1 MIGLD
6 TNVLLRL
13 FVEHASE
20 QALHARR
27 LMSEVDGRGEKVFV
41 SPLVLAEFCWALRG
55 PYKVG
60 KADVL
65 AALDEITDSALFEIG
80 DRETVEAAIET
91 WRTGKADLADYLI
104 AAIARSAGA
113 ATTYTFDQDAAATRP
128 ALTLLEG

>member
-20 QALHARR
+20 QAELARR
-27 LMSEVDGRGEKVFV
+27 LMSDVELRGEKVFV

-55 PYKVG
+55 PYKVE

-65 AALDEITDSALFEIG
+65 VALERSPTALFS
-80 DRETVEAAIET
+80 RLATVKRWKPPLKHGA
-91 WRTGKADLADYLI
+91 RGKRI
-104 AAIARSAGA
+104 SRII
-113 ATTYTFDQDAAATRP
+113 
-128 ALTLLEG
+128 